1 MTITRP
7 HGLLRAGYPY
17 LRTLGM
23 RRVTNFPADIAF
35 SGTGDAYIL
44 MRSAGAA
51 TVRVWPVDDMDRLTD
66 ELIGFGAYGAEDGQL
81 TWPVQII
88 TNSAGDI
95 FISDEATHRISR
107 FNQDREFVSKWGVE
121 GDSDGE
127 LNGPTGIAFDPDGN
141 LVVVDSK
148 NHRVQRFAPDGEYL
162 GGFGSHGSNPGEF
175 KLPWGVHV
183 DELGDIYVADWGNN
197 RFQIFSSDG
206 TLKNVIGQEGSGD
219 GEFNRPTGVAV
230 DAHGDIYVADWG
242 NDRVQMFNSEGQ
254 YIWSFRGEASLS
266 KVARQ
271 YMMTNAVPNRLREM
285 GKLEQEKYL
294 RRPRSVRVDS
304 DFRLFIPDYESY
316 RVQIYQKD
324 VIELDE
330 TQFAAPLRNPT
341 LEVT

>member
-1 MTITRP
+1 MTRP

-35 SGTGDAYIL
+35 SGTGNAYIL

-51 TVRVWPVDDMDRLTD
+51 TVRVWPLDDMDRLTD
-66 ELIGFGAYGAEDGQL
+66 ELIGFGAYGTEDGQL
-81 TWPVQII
+81 VWPVQII
-88 TNSAGDI
+88 TDADGDI

-107 FNQDREFVSKWGVE
+107 FDQEHEFVSSWGVE
-121 GDSDGE
+121 GDSDGQM
-127 LNGPTGIAFDPDGN
+127 NGPTGIAFDPDGN

-148 NHRVQRFAPDGEYL
+148 NNRVQRYTADGEYL
-162 GGFGSHGSNPGEF
+162 GGFGSSGANPGEF
-175 KLPWGVHV
+175 DLPWGVHV

-197 RFQIFSSDG
+197 RFQVFSADG
-206 TLKNVIGQEGSGD
+206 DLKNVIGQAGSGD
-219 GEFNRPTGVAV
+219 GEFNKPTGIAV

-254 YIWSFRGEASLS
+254 YIWSFRGEATLS
-266 KVARQ
+266 KVARE
-271 YMMTNAVPNRLREM
+271 YMLTNAVSNRLREM

-294 RRPRSVRVDS
+294 RHPRSVRVDS
-304 DFRLFIPDYESY
+304 EFRLFIPDYESY

-324 VIELDE
+324 FVELNE
-330 TQFAAPLRNPT
+330 SQFAAPLRNPT